1 MHGWTRAQKNNTG
14 GNFAVILISQSANR
28 AKKPVAGGY
37 IRIIINE

>member
-28 AKKPVAGGY
+28 AKKPVTGGY